1 MTERNR
7 IKVGV
12 LRGGPS
18 NEYEVSLKTGGSILQ
33 NLSQEKYHTTDILIG
48 KDGVWHVRGIPTEP
62 AKILNKV
69 DVVFNGLHGEY
80 GEDGTVQNLLDIF
93 GVSYTGSK
101 QLASAVAMNK
111 SLTKEWIQGLKIQTP
126 RHEIL
131 RVTDGLE
138 ERIAKIFKHLG
149 PSLVVKPLTGGSS
162 VDVVITEN
170 LESLLSGIYKAF
182 EHSPQILIEECI
194 EGREATC
201 GVIENFRSEKL
212 YTTLPTEIV
221 PPSENSFYD
230 YQAKYES
237 NNTQY
242 ILPGNFSEEEKEK
255 IQQYAREVH
264 RALGL
269 SHYSRS
275 DFIVSPRGIYFL
287 EVNTLPGFTS
297 HSLIPKAMEA
307 VGCSFPD
314 FLDHIIGLAHNRK

>member
-149 PSLVVKPLTGGSS
+149 PSLVVKPLTDRKS
-162 VDVVITEN
+162 VV
-170 LESLLSGIYKAF
+170 
-182 EHSPQILIEECI
+182 
-194 EGREATC
+194 
-201 GVIENFRSEKL
+201 
-212 YTTLPTEIV
+212 
-221 PPSENSFYD
+221 
-230 YQAKYES
+230 
-237 NNTQY
+237 
-242 ILPGNFSEEEKEK
+242 
-255 IQQYAREVH
+255 
-264 RALGL
+264 
-269 SHYSRS
+269 
-275 DFIVSPRGIYFL
+275 
-287 EVNTLPGFTS
+287 
-297 HSLIPKAMEA
+297 
-307 VGCSFPD
+307 
-314 FLDHIIGLAHNRK
+314 